1 MSRGQ
6 PFHDLA
12 AMWEK
17 RASRAHSKQQ
27 RDYYFQLHRNWK
39 FLAESYDRLDLS
51 KRELAG
57 GLAAERPS
65 LSPGR

>member
-12 AMWEK
+12 ALWEK
-17 RASRAHSKQQ
+17 RAFRAHSKYQ
-27 RDYYFQLHRNWK
+27 RDHYFQLHRNWK

-51 KRELAG
+51 KRALSA
-57 GLAAERPS
+57 GLAAERPGP
-65 LSPGR
+65 SPGE